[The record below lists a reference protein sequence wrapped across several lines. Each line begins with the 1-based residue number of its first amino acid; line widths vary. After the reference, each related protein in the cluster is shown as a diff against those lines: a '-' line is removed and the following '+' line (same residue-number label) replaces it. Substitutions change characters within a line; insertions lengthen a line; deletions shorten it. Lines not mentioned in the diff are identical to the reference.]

1 MSSRSA
7 YPISNLLKGVEG
19 ELLSLRITVEAYLL
33 EELLEALAECPF
45 PINPEIRHHAELIV
59 DGQHRP
65 AVHVEFP
72 AWRSWI
78 PAIED
83 HIARQDLREQIQVT
97 SMLEEIRA

>member
-45 PINPEIRHHAELIV
+45 PINPDIRHHAELTV
-59 DGQHRP
+59 NGRPRP

-72 AWRSWI
+72 VWRAWI

-83 HIARQDLREQIQVT
+83 HINRQDFNAQIQVT

>member
-1 MSSRSA
+1 MSGRPANPTSS
-7 YPISNLLKGVEG
+7 LLKSVEG
-19 ELLSLRITVEAYLL
+19 ELLSLRITVEANLL

-45 PINPEIRHHAELIV
+45 PINPEIRHHAEMSV
-59 DGQHRP
+59 DGRPRP

-78 PAIED
+78 PPIEA
-83 HIARQDLREQIQVT
+83 HLAALDLGEQILVT

>member
-1 MSSRSA
+1 MSSRPA
-7 YPISNLLKGVEG
+7 YVTSYLLNGVQG

-45 PINPEIRHHAELIV
+45 PINPEIRHHAEMIV
-59 DGQHRP
+59 DGHPRP

-83 HIARQDLREQIQVT
+83 HITRQDLRGQIQVT